1 METPESVTSSLH
13 SRQDFLSFQC
23 CGVVWCGVVWCGV
36 VVVVCGPPGSSRSVS
51 VSALTLTASKAGSH
65 LVVLELL
72 LELLLVLQ
80 MD

>member
-1 METPESVTSSLH
+1 M
-13 SRQDFLSFQC
+13 
-23 CGVVWCGVVWCGV
+23 WCG
-36 VVVVCGPPGSSRSVS
+36 VVVCGPPGSSRSVS

-80 MD
+80 MDGLEERVGSTECPVNMAEISILKRCNC